1 MKYIIG
7 SRGSR
12 LALIQT
18 KYVQEKLA
26 KAYPE
31 HTFEIQI
38 IKTKGDKI
46 QNKPLDKI
54 GGKGLFVKEIEEKII
69 SGEIH
74 MGVHSMKDMPSTP
87 AKGLVF
93 TKVWKREDPRD
104 VLILRTAK
112 HLSELREGAVIAT
125 GSKIVYAADNA
136 KATTNNDSGDTV
148 TSPKKIISVVYD
160 DSGSMAGER
169 WTYANY
175 SLQTLTSLLNTQ
187 DELYVTYMSDPSDA
201 KKISLTDIQDSVDKI
216 RDKEDSHNTPEESID
231 TAVGKLESIKGTDAT
246 TQYWLIIMTDGAIN
260 EMSNESELQKKID
273 SVKNKK
279 MDNGS
284 SMYIDYLGMG
294 DAWNIKADE
303 ANGLYSFKATDDKI
317 LDVMKALA
325 NQISGRIEVDSSNI
339 TQVDKKTVKVHSE
352 LPLYSLSVLSQ
363 ESDAKVLS
371 AKAEN
376 ELDVERNISLNATD
390 LKNGIK
396 KEKMF

>member
-112 HLSELREGAVIAT
+112 HLSELREGAVIST
-125 GSKIVYAADNA
+125 GSK
-136 KATTNNDSGDTV
+136 
-148 TSPKKIISVVYD
+148 
-160 DSGSMAGER
+160 R
-169 WTYANY
+169 
-175 SLQTLTSLLNTQ
+175 
-187 DELYVTYMSDPSDA
+187 
-201 KKISLTDIQDSVDKI
+201 
-216 RDKEDSHNTPEESID
+216 
-231 TAVGKLESIKGTDAT
+231 T
-246 TQYWLIIMTDGAIN
+246 TQSGYIQHFKRN
-260 EMSNESELQKKID
+260 QHRENQNRRQPPERKESERK
-273 SVKNKK
+273 
-279 MDNGS
+279 
-284 SMYIDYLGMG
+284 
-294 DAWNIKADE
+294 
-303 ANGLYSFKATDDKI
+303 
-317 LDVMKALA
+317 
-325 NQISGRIEVDSSNI
+325 
-339 TQVDKKTVKVHSE
+339 
-352 LPLYSLSVLSQ
+352 
-363 ESDAKVLS
+363 
-371 AKAEN
+371 
-376 ELDVERNISLNATD
+376 
-390 LKNGIK
+390 
-396 KEKMF
+396 

>member
-1 MKYIIG
+1 MI
-7 SRGSR
+7 
-12 LALIQT
+12 
-18 KYVQEKLA
+18 
-26 KAYPE
+26 
-31 HTFEIQI
+31 
-38 IKTKGDKI
+38 
-46 QNKPLDKI
+46 
-54 GGKGLFVKEIEEKII
+54 
-69 SGEIH
+69 
-74 MGVHSMKDMPSTP
+74 
-87 AKGLVF
+87 
-93 TKVWKREDPRD
+93 
-104 VLILRTAK
+104 
-112 HLSELREGAVIAT
+112 
-125 GSKIVYAADNA
+125 
-136 KATTNNDSGDTV
+136 
-148 TSPKKIISVVYD
+148 
-160 DSGSMAGER
+160 
-169 WTYANY
+169 
-175 SLQTLTSLLNTQ
+175 
-187 DELYVTYMSDPSDA
+187 
-201 KKISLTDIQDSVDKI
+201 KI

>member
-87 AKGLVF
+87 AKGLVLQSM
-93 TKVWKREDPRD
+93 KGDPRD

-125 GSKIVYAADNA
+125 GSKTVYAADNA
-136 KATTNNDSGDTV
+136 RATTNNDSGDTV

-260 EMSNESELQKKID
+260 EN
-273 SVKNKK
+273 VK
-279 MDNGS
+279 
-284 SMYIDYLGMG
+284 
-294 DAWNIKADE
+294 
-303 ANGLYSFKATDDKI
+303 
-317 LDVMKALA
+317 
-325 NQISGRIEVDSSNI
+325 
-339 TQVDKKTVKVHSE
+339 
-352 LPLYSLSVLSQ
+352 
-363 ESDAKVLS
+363 
-371 AKAEN
+371 
-376 ELDVERNISLNATD
+376 
-390 LKNGIK
+390 
-396 KEKMF
+396 

>member
-112 HLSELREGAVIAT
+112 HLSELREDAVIAT
-125 GSKIVYAADNA
+125 GSKIVYAAEN
-136 KATTNNDSGDTV
+136 
-148 TSPKKIISVVYD
+148 
-160 DSGSMAGER
+160 
-169 WTYANY
+169 
-175 SLQTLTSLLNTQ
+175 
-187 DELYVTYMSDPSDA
+187 
-201 KKISLTDIQDSVDKI
+201 
-216 RDKEDSHNTPEESID
+216 
-231 TAVGKLESIKGTDAT
+231 
-246 TQYWLIIMTDGAIN
+246 
-260 EMSNESELQKKID
+260 
-273 SVKNKK
+273 
-279 MDNGS
+279 
-284 SMYIDYLGMG
+284 
-294 DAWNIKADE
+294 
-303 ANGLYSFKATDDKI
+303 
-317 LDVMKALA
+317 
-325 NQISGRIEVDSSNI
+325 
-339 TQVDKKTVKVHSE
+339 
-352 LPLYSLSVLSQ
+352 
-363 ESDAKVLS
+363 AKVLANKIFCS
-371 AKAEN
+371 
-376 ELDVERNISLNATD
+376 S
-390 LKNGIK
+390 
-396 KEKMF
+396 